1 MIANI
6 NLNIRRYTGEGLVDV
21 LIVYAL
27 CETCQPT
34 VFALL
39 LGNVYLGTAKVIFSE
54 DKWSPCC
61 VLWADQ

>member
-1 MIANI
+1 M
-6 NLNIRRYTGEGLVDV
+6 DV

-54 DKWSPCC
+54 DKWSPCG